1 MKLSIVIPAF
11 NEEATISK
19 VIQELKAIEWV
30 GLENELIVIDDGST
44 DQTAEIAQSK
54 GSRVIRH
61 MINRGLG
68 GALGTGIEAA
78 LKSGAD
84 VIVSCDA
91 DGQHSSSDIKK
102 VADPI
107 IGGSADV
114 VIGSRMLHGKQM
126 PMTRWIANHLANV
139 VTLFLSGIKTS
150 DSQSGLRAFSRLAA
164 SRIKIS
170 TNHFEVSSEIF
181 DEIKRCRL
189 RLTEVPITAIYTRYS
204 LSKGQGF
211 RMGLKTL
218 FQMFLSRG
226 VR

>member
-11 NEEATISK
+11 NEEAIIST
-19 VIQELKAIEWV
+19 VLQEVFALD
-30 GLENELIVIDDGST
+30 LEGFEKEVIVIDDGST
-44 DQTAEIAQSK
+44 DRTAEIARSK
-54 GSRVIRH
+54 GSRVIQH
-61 MINRGLG
+61 LVNRGLG

-78 LKSGAD
+78 LKGGAD
-84 VIVSCDA
+84 VIVTCDA

-107 IGGSADV
+107 IAGSADV
-114 VIGSRMLHGKQM
+114 VIGSRMLHGGQM
-126 PMTRWIANHLANV
+126 PRMRWIANHLANY

-150 DSQSGLRAFSRLAA
+150 DSQSGLRAFSRSAA

-189 RLTEVPITAIYTRYS
+189 RLTEVPITAIYTTYS

-218 FQMFLSRG
+218 FQLFLSRW